1 MSFSIER
8 NNLNEFLRIYKRG
21 YDSSFG
27 YYTQNCWVDDDRLVI
42 SNYKKN
48 NKGQITHKDFIL
60 IDILNK
66 TEKHLITVN
75 VSPTADSNSVVYG
88 KTLFYVREN
97 YYLCSINVDTLERKE
112 IYKGDIPIVFPH
124 ITADGRFINWY
135 DKESD
140 KDFQTCMRI
149 DLETGEVIKMLEK
162 GFLPPFKIANHFM
175 ICPTNPDVIFFSHE
189 GDTTYIT
196 NRLWI
201 FENEKGAYNLAKQR
215 LDDNG
220 NLIDCFGHESWAAD
234 GKGLYFVKYACSPEP
249 PCGIGYVDL
258 ESKEVKILYSKYK
271 YWHVCAAPNGK
282 YLAADLGPNDFDE
295 NNMSF
300 SSVCLIDLEKNTEE
314 IIVDVHN
321 NRSHPGHPHP
331 QFNPS
336 GTRICFNDVI
346 DDGTLT
352 VGVVDIK

>member
-8 NNLNEFLRIYKRG
+8 NNLNEFLRIHKRG
-21 YDSSFG
+21 YNNSCG
-27 YYTQNCWVDDDRLVI
+27 YYTQNCWIDDDRLVI
-42 SNYKKN
+42 SQFRKTKN
-48 NKGQITHKDFIL
+48 GLKESIDFIVV
-60 IDILNK
+60 DVAKK
-66 TEKHLITVN
+66 TEKHLITVDVPSN
-75 VSPTADSNSVVYG
+75 RDSNSVVYG
-88 KTLFYVREN
+88 KTMYYVRGN
-97 YYLCSINVDTLERKE
+97 NVLCSINVDTLECNE
-112 IYKGDIPIVFPH
+112 IYKGDTPIVFPH

-135 DKESD
+135 NKEND

-175 ICPTNPDVIFFSHE
+175 LSPTNPDLLFFSHE

-196 NRLWI
+196 NRLWLAPLG
-201 FENEKGAYNLAKQR
+201 EEPYNIAKQR

-220 NLIDCFGHESWAAD
+220 NLLDCFGHESWSAD

-258 ESKEVKILYSKYK
+258 ESREPRILYSKYK

-282 YLAADLGPNDFDE
+282 YLAADLGPNDLDE
-295 NNMSF
+295 NDISF
-300 SSVCLIDLEKNTEE
+300 SSVCLIDMEKNTEE

-336 GTRICFNDVI
+336 CTRICFHDVI
-346 DDGTLT
+346 DNGTLT
-352 VGVVDIK
+352 VGVIDIK